1 MPKKFIIAIDL
12 GGTNLRIALI
22 DQGYRIKDKK
32 TQSTPRLVKK
42 DILIQTIIDAINKII
57 ENNNLNKTNIL
68 GVGLG
73 LPGPIDAKRG
83 IVHFLPNIP
92 GWKEVNL
99 KKILEA
105 RLKLPVF
112 LDNDANLMTLAEFSQ
127 GAARGRKNAVCL
139 TLGTGVG
146 GGIIID
152 AGLYRGS
159 NFAAGEIGHIPIN
172 EEGPR
177 CNCAGRGCLEAY
189 IGNNRIIKA
198 AKKLFRRNV
207 SLEDLSQM
215 AKRGNKKALRL
226 WSQVG
231 RHLGAALTGV
241 VNFLNPEVIVI
252 GGGVAN
258 AGKILFTQVKETIS
272 SRAMPVQ
279 ARGVK
284 VLKAKLGNRA
294 GLLGAAILVKQGVK

>member
-32 TQSTPRLVKK
+32 TQNTPRLVKK

-198 AKKLFRRNV
+198 AKNLFRRNV

-231 RHLGAALTGV
+231 RHLGVALTGV

-258 AGKILFTQVKETIS
+258 AGKILFAQVKETIS